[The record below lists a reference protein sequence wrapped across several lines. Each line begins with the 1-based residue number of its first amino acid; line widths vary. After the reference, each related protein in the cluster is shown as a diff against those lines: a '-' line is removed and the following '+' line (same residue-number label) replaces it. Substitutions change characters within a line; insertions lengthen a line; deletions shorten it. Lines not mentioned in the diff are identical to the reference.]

1 SGGLAAIETQRPAP
15 LQSGLLDPMGD
26 AVAGA
31 DGELLL
37 QPVATTPSR
46 HAKPPA
52 SLRVRAR
59 GRMPPGKGAK
69 NPTNAL
75 PKVYPS
81 GRAAGAGA
89 AAAKGGPPARPSSK
103 GPVVRS
109 SSAKSLS
116 GRASLPAGDRK
127 RTRPSE

>member
-1 SGGLAAIETQRPAP
+1 MVLPCPAPRIVTPFAAPSASWLSNSWVRGGNARVSPSFTPAKAPAIAVSGALAAIETQRPAP

-59 GRMPPGKGAK
+59 GAC
-69 NPTNAL
+69 
-75 PKVYPS
+75 
-81 GRAAGAGA
+81 
-89 AAAKGGPPARPSSK
+89 PPAR
-103 GPVVRS
+103 GATNR
-109 SSAKSLS
+109 
-116 GRASLPAGDRK
+116 
-127 RTRPSE
+127 